1 MILSRGRG
9 FTGNVPSE
17 NRVDAGVLSQSW
29 RELPGILRIADGGMM
44 RKFSWMLLV
53 FLTISLWAVEGDG
66 AENHAPLIIC
76 DVLSGSNHQF

>member
-1 MILSRGRG
+1 MKPEWTPVSCLSRGESFPQFCG
-9 FTGNVPSE
+9 
-17 NRVDAGVLSQSW
+17 L
-29 RELPGILRIADGGMM
+29 LMGGMM